1 MASNSKRQDLK
12 ETLLDKFKTALR
24 TGTAQNLST
33 KASNWFR
40 AKIQKG
46 KQLAKQT
53 YNRSKAGME
62 GGLKGIK
69 PIDMFRRG
77 GYDRRKFTG
86 KKVVYGKMFFFEYDA
101 KYKATLPY
109 WDRFP
114 LTIFFDFSPP
124 HIIGLNL
131 HYLSP
136 YMRAG
141 LMDKLNKFR
150 NKKESDSGT
159 FLRLN
164 WKQIARI
171 PEVKPAVKKYLI
183 NRVKMAVQVPAD
195 EWDIAIFMPV
205 ARFQKASEAEVYKD
219 SKQMV
224 AKR

>member
-1 MASNSKRQDLK
+1 MASQRQDLK
-12 ETLLDKFKTALR
+12 ESLLDKFKDALR
-24 TGTAQNLST
+24 TGSAKNLRT

-40 AKIQKG
+40 SKIQKG
-46 KQLAKQT
+46 KALAKQT

-69 PIDMFRRG
+69 PQDLFMRG
-77 GYDRRKFTG
+77 GYDRRRFTG

-141 LMDKLNKFR
+141 LMDKLNRYR
-150 NKKESDSGT
+150 NTKEANSDT

-164 WKQIARI
+164 WKQLSNI

-183 NRVKMAVQVPAD
+183 NRVKFAVQVPAD

-205 ARFQKASEAEVYKD
+205 ARFQKASEKEVFRD

-224 AKR
+224 AQR